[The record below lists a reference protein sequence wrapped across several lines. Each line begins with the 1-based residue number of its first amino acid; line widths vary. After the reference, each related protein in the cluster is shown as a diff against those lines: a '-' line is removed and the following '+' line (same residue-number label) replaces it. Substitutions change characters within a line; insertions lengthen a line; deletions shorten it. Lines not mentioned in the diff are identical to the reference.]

1 MEVAEERFSM
11 VVFSGTVDKLFPVAI
26 MASGAVAMG
35 MEVDIFVTF
44 WGLQAL
50 RQGSPALLAR
60 VSKDF
65 EDQAGAMMQILQEKK
80 VPSWY
85 DTLRQAKELG
95 DVRVHA
101 CAMTMDLF
109 GLTKED
115 LDPIVDDVV
124 GVGEFVDQAKEGK
137 ITLFI

>member
-1 MEVAEERFSM
+1 MAEERFSM
-11 VVFSGTVDKLFPVAI
+11 VVFSGTVDKLYPVAI

-44 WGLQAL
+44 WGLQAF
-50 RQGSPALLAR
+50 RKGNPAQLTR

-85 DTLRQAKELG
+85 DTLRRAKELG
-95 DVRVHA
+95 NVRVHA

-109 GLTKED
+109 GLSKDD

-124 GVGEFVDQAKEGK
+124 GVGEFVDRAKEGK
-137 ITLFI
+137 VTLFI